1 MRALNS
7 LSAFE
12 LGRIDVFQLVR
23 LLRWPGLRGRRAEVR
38 FAASLD
44 AGFPGREVNE
54 LAIDRGSG
62 KPSLRTSNFCLAGTL
77 GPLPEPFTE
86 WLREQ
91 ARRGDTA
98 AAGFL
103 AIFDQRLHVLR
114 HDLKARQVLELNSS
128 TPPDSPFGHYLAAL
142 AGLGSASLSRQVD
155 LPPRAWLALAGILG
169 NPRRG
174 AHTIGK
180 VLALLLRAHVNVEQC
195 VGAWCPIEPPD
206 RCLLG
211 RANHRLGRN
220 IALGRRL
227 WDQHARVRVTIAG
240 LSYQRARAL
249 LPPEPARKAS
259 PEHRHL
265 CALLR
270 LLLDRQ
276 YDCEVLL
283 GIDRAQVPPALLE
296 ARPDRERYAGLR
308 LGQTAWA
315 RRAPPAPFAPFLV
328 PAYEREVAA

>member
-1 MRALNS
+1 MRALTAI
-7 LSAFE
+7 SAFE

-23 LLRWPGLRGRRAEVR
+23 LLRWPGVRGRRAEVR
-38 FAASLD
+38 FSASLD
-44 AGFPGREVNE
+44 AGFPGREISE
-54 LAIDRGSG
+54 LAVDRVTGN
-62 KPSLRTSNFCLAGTL
+62 PSLTTSNFCLAGTL

-91 ARRGDTA
+91 AQRGDATA
-98 AAGFL
+98 ADFL
-103 AIFDQRLHVLR
+103 GVFNQRLHVLR
-114 HDLKARQVLELNSS
+114 HDLKARQLLELNSEA
-128 TPPDSPFGHYLAAL
+128 PQDSAHGRYLAAL
-142 AGLGSASLSRQVD
+142 SGLGSTALSRQVD
-155 LPPRAWLALAGILG
+155 LPPRVWLALAGILG

-180 VLALLLRAHVNVEQC
+180 VLALLLGAHVNVEQC
-195 VGAWCPIEPPD
+195 VGAWRSIQPPD

-220 IALGRRL
+220 AALGRRL

-240 LSYQRARAL
+240 LSYQRAHAL
-249 LPPEPARKAS
+249 LPPEPARAPS

-265 CALLR
+265 CALVR

-276 YDCEVLL
+276 YDCEVRL
-283 GIDRAQVPPALLE
+283 GVERAQVPPAELK
-296 ARPDRERYAGLR
+296 ARPDRAHYAGLR

-315 RRAPPAPFAPFLV
+315 RRAPASPFAPFLI